1 MSLAW
6 LKLSSWYRTKNAIRI
21 KNPYPWHL
29 ARVQTP
35 PPPPPSPQYESEKK
49 FLLSGGGSVH
59 RPLTPSLP
67 HSLTPRKRC
76 WWIADYSGVFMVTH
90 LACLDEKRQHKESVL
105 SMETTQCRVH
115 KVTNVIEAKLSEERS
130 RWKLEIILF
139 SVDWAEVTI
148 ACSSTWH
155 IEVKHMCENWSSHEP
170 SAI

>member
-1 MSLAW
+1 MIS
-6 LKLSSWYRTKNAIRI
+6 
-21 KNPYPWHL
+21 
-29 ARVQTP
+29 
-35 PPPPPSPQYESEKK
+35 
-49 FLLSGGGSVH
+49 
-59 RPLTPSLP
+59 
-67 HSLTPRKRC
+67 
-76 WWIADYSGVFMVTH
+76 H

-155 IEVKHMCENWSSHEP
+155 IEVKHMCEN
-170 SAI
+170 